1 MTDATCSSSS
11 KRSGLVVI
19 VRSRFARVRSLCQ
32 LALLLLSLSYIVAC
46 GLKSER
52 RGLPPE
58 VETVIGTVTDDIA
71 AERYEKIY
79 NEAADLWKQELT
91 LDETVTVFKTLRE
104 KLGKMENRSLH
115 SAAEQNNSGGPL
127 KGSVFIVTYQSR
139 FERGDGMETFTL
151 VQRDHEW
158 QLARYFVNSTALK

>member
-1 MTDATCSSSS
+1 MNDESCSSSS
-11 KRSGLVVI
+11 KRSGLVVT
-19 VRSRFARVRSLCQ
+19 VNYGFARFRFLSSLVLFL
-32 LALLLLSLSYIVAC
+32 LALTSIVAC

-58 VETVIGTVTDDIA
+58 VETVVGAVTDDIA

-127 KGSVFIVTYQSR
+127 KGNVFVVTYQTR
-139 FERGDGMETFTL
+139 FEKGEGMETFTL